1 MLDLLAVEP
10 VFTRSAYHVQL
21 TMRDRP
27 PLHGLAAA
35 ARAAPGTD
43 RQTDTAPLLNAYC
56 IRGPRNNNK

>member
-43 RQTDTAPLLNAYC
+43 RQTDGHGTAFKRLLYT
-56 IRGPRNNNK
+56 RSS